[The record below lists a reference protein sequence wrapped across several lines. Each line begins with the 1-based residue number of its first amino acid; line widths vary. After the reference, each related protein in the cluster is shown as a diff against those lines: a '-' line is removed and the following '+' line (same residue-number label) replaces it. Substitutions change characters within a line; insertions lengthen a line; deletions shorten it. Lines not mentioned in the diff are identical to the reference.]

1 MYKKAYINVF
11 KEAEYD
17 KYLSNRLLLEQ
28 LKNSYLDK
36 YTDKSDA
43 YQLAFKE
50 SLDHYVTKQCLENK
64 DFINST
70 QFSNY
75 CEYLGKIIRRASVK
89 YKNVV
94 YFPEITNNVFL
105 SDPNLCK
112 IFANKTGAR
121 FEALANNRKYNNNEL
136 QRIYTAMKQHQPLSQ
151 EEIRFIS
158 DYIYSS
164 RDSQEN
170 LINTYLRYMFNDLN
184 KNIVSEPAITGA
196 LLTCCS
202 FIYKNDKKVNKESR
216 FYVTEKD
223 MNKKCNIAFSKPRFR
238 YCVFQKSYL
247 DKLDLHGMG
256 GLNISRS
263 IKNVD
268 LYWLMFVAFH
278 ELTHQHQDNEVARNS
293 YSSSALS
300 RSICNILCQYMPKK
314 YEKGCEANDYNQNH
328 DADEI
333 EMEADEEG
341 WKQLSSFI
349 RGYLTK
355 NNKYCIDE
363 NGNMK
368 SKWSMAKN
376 NVRAVQKRRTF
387 SMKQNNN
394 SSKMY
399 YAAYDMQNLISI
411 VKNNPEALNGAPN
424 LKKFFAAD
432 GRFSPIGVLTSNLLK
447 PNDGTTHHQNNSGYE
462 LCVEA
467 LKHSSEIYKAIESR
481 GITESEAIRLIESLQ
496 YIYYGGKHKF
506 EDFRSITN
514 NNVYLSTDIKQY
526 NETKTKFDF
535 DNTKEIE
542 GGFLY
547 HYSTTVYAIIAH
559 RKLSELIKSKYPRY
573 KIPQDD
579 VSWYRDYL
587 LSPINTLIL
596 DAEQNE
602 PISINLL
609 ENPRLQALINKAKIL
624 NIKELNKS
632 IDYYIMAINQFNEK
646 KMDPKQSGRSR

>member
-1 MYKKAYINVF
+1 MYKKAYINIF
-11 KEAEYD
+11 NESEYE
-17 KYLSNRLLLEQ
+17 KYLSDRLLLEQ

-75 CEYLGKIIRRASVK
+75 CEYLKKIIRRMSTK

-121 FEALANNRKYNNNEL
+121 FEALANNRKYNNYEL
-136 QRIYTAMKQHQPLSQ
+136 QRIYTAMKQSQPLSQ

-170 LINTYLRYMFNDLN
+170 LINTYLKYMFNDLD
-184 KNIVSEPAITGA
+184 KSIVSEPAITGA

-223 MNKKCNIAFSKPRFR
+223 MKKNVYIAHSKPRL
-238 YCVFQKSYL
+238 YCVFQKSFL
-247 DKLDLHGMG
+247 DKLDLHGTSS
-256 GLNISRS
+256 LNNSRS
-263 IKNVD
+263 VKIVD
-268 LYWLMFVAFH
+268 LYWLMYVAFH
-278 ELTHQHQDNEVARNS
+278 ELTHQHQDNEVSRNS
-293 YSSSALS
+293 YSSSAIS
-300 RSICNILCQYMPKK
+300 KSICNILYQYMPKK
-314 YEKGCEANDYNQNH
+314 YEKGCEFNDYHQNH
-328 DADEI
+328 DTDEI

-341 WKQLSSFI
+341 WEQLSSFI
-349 RGYLTK
+349 RVYLTEK
-355 NNKYCIDE
+355 NQYCIDE
-363 NGNMK
+363 KGNMK

-376 NVRAVQKRRTF
+376 NVRAVQRRRTF
-387 SMKQNNN
+387 SMKKNNN
-394 SSKMY
+394 SSKKY

-411 VKNNPEALNGAPN
+411 VKNHPEALNRYPN
-424 LKKFFAAD
+424 LKKFFTAD
-432 GRFSPIGVLTSNLLK
+432 GSFNPIGVLTSNLLK

-467 LKHSSEIYKAIESR
+467 VKHSSEIFKTIESS
-481 GITESEAIRLIESLQ
+481 GITESEAVRLIESLQ
-496 YIYYGGKHKF
+496 YVYFGGKHKF

-514 NNVYLSTDIKQY
+514 NNVHLSTDIKQY
-526 NETKTKFDF
+526 NETDTKFDF
-535 DNTKEIE
+535 DNTKDIE

-547 HYSTTVYAIIAH
+547 HYSTTVYAMIAE

-573 KIPQDD
+573 KIPQEDI
-579 VSWYRDYL
+579 SWYGHYL
-587 LSPINTLIL
+587 LSPIKTLIH
-596 DAEQNE
+596 DAEKKEQ
-602 PISINLL
+602 ISTNLL
-609 ENPRLQALINKAKIL
+609 QNPKLLDLLNKAKIL
-624 NIKELNKS
+624 NIKELNES
-632 IDYYIMAINQFNEK
+632 IDYYVMVINQFNEK
-646 KMDPKQSGRSR
+646 NTDSKQNSRSR